1 LSGIAKGVGK
11 MKVLVTGHR
20 GYIGTVLTRM
30 FTDAGHEVVGLDCDY
45 YRGCDFGD
53 GLTPVK
59 SIVKD
64 LRDLE
69 MRDLQ
74 GFDAVVHLAALSN
87 DPVGDLNPECTYGI
101 NLRGTV
107 ELARLAKEAGVP
119 RFLFSSSCSLYGA
132 ASPEDVLDETAAS
145 RPVTPYAISKVRSEE
160 AISKL
165 ADGSFSPTY
174 LRNSTAYGASPRLR
188 ADLVINNLVG
198 HAYLTGK
205 VLIKSDGTP
214 WRPVVHIEDISQA
227 FLAVLAAPR
236 DKVHDQAFNVG
247 RNEENYQIRELAEMV
262 ADTVQGSRVEYSPD
276 GAPDTRCYRV
286 NCSKITRVLPEFKP
300 AWTARRGVEQLYAA
314 YLENHLTGQDFEN
327 KYVRIRRIK
336 GLLASGRLDA
346 ELRWRQTELQHTT
359 SLR

>member
-1 LSGIAKGVGK
+1 
-11 MKVLVTGHR
+11 MRVLVTGHR
-20 GYIGTVLTRM
+20 GYIGAVLTEM

-53 GLTPVK
+53 GLTPVE
-59 SIVKD
+59 SITKD
-64 LRDLE
+64 LRDLTT
-69 MRDLQ
+69 RDLQ

-132 ASPEDVLDETAAS
+132 ASAEDVLDETAPS
-145 RPVTPYAISKVRSEE
+145 RPVTPYAVSKVRSEE

-214 WRPVVHIEDISQA
+214 WRPVVHIEDISRA

-236 DKVHDQAFNVG
+236 DKVHNEAFNVG
-247 RNEENYQIRELAEMV
+247 RNEENYQIRDLAEMV
-262 ADTVQGSRVEYSPD
+262 RETVPGSKIEYS
-276 GAPDTRCYRV
+276 GGGGPDTRCYRV
-286 NCSKITRVLPEFKP
+286 DCSKIARVLPEFKP
-300 AWTARRGVEQLYAA
+300 AWTARRGMQQLYAA
-314 YLENHLTGQDFEN
+314 YLENHLTGKDFEG
-327 KYVRIRRIK
+327 KFVRIRRIK
-336 GLLASGRLDA
+336 ELLADGRLDA
-346 ELRWRQTELQHTT
+346 DLRWKKPELQRT
-359 SLR
+359 